1 MRTMRAPILAVPLV
15 ALAALWG
22 SGCASA
28 AAKAPADRPALNVP
42 APPPRVLE
50 PPAELDP
57 EPVGELPSPPTTTPT
72 ASRPNR
78 QRESKNNTA
87 SETKPEVKPEA
98 KPAEVTPPV
107 PEPTPP
113 PAAPPAQLRTPQTA
127 DPSGAAKSVQATI
140 DRARASLSSINFGA
154 QSDERKKAYN
164 DVKRFIDQAESAVKQ
179 GNFVFGQA
187 VATKAET
194 LARELAGK

>member
-1 MRTMRAPILAVPLV
+1 MRAPILAVPLV
-15 ALAALWG
+15 ALAALSG
-22 SGCASA
+22 SACASA
-28 AAKAPADRPALNVP
+28 AAKAPVDRPAMNVP

-57 EPVGELPSPPTTTPT
+57 EPVGDLPSPPTTTPT
-72 ASRPNR
+72 TSRPNR
-78 QRESKNNTA
+78 QREKNNNTA
-87 SETKPEVKPEA
+87 DAKPEVKPEA
-98 KPAEVTPPV
+98 KPAEVTPPP
-107 PEPTPP
+107 PEPAAP

-127 DPSGAAKSVQATI
+127 DPSGAAKTVQATI
-140 DRARASLSSINFGA
+140 DRARASLNSINFTA

-164 DVKRFIDQAESAVKQ
+164 DVKRFINQAEDAMKQ

-187 VATKAET
+187 VAAKAET

>member
-1 MRTMRAPILAVPLV
+1 MRAPILAVPLV
-15 ALAALWG
+15 ALAALSG
-22 SGCASA
+22 SACASA
-28 AAKAPADRPALNVP
+28 AAKAPVDRPAMNVP

-57 EPVGELPSPPTTTPT
+57 EPVGDLPSPPTTTPT
-72 ASRPNR
+72 TSRPNR
-78 QRESKNNTA
+78 QREKNNNTA
-87 SETKPEVKPEA
+87 EAKPEVKPEA
-98 KPAEVTPPV
+98 KPAEVTPPP
-107 PEPTPP
+107 PEPAAP

-127 DPSGAAKSVQATI
+127 DPSGAAKTVQATI
-140 DRARASLSSINFGA
+140 DRARASLNSINFGA

-164 DVKRFIDQAESAVKQ
+164 DVKRFINQAEDAMKQ

-187 VATKAET
+187 VAAKAET

>member
-1 MRTMRAPILAVPLV
+1 MRAPILAVPLV
-15 ALAALWG
+15 ALVALSG
-22 SGCASA
+22 SACASA
-28 AAKAPADRPALNVP
+28 AAKAPVDRPAMNVP

-57 EPVGELPSPPTTTPT
+57 EPVGDLPSPPTTTPT
-72 ASRPNR
+72 TSRPNR
-78 QRESKNNTA
+78 QREKNNNTA
-87 SETKPEVKPEA
+87 DAKPEVKPEA
-98 KPAEVTPPV
+98 KPAEVTPPA
-107 PEPTPP
+107 PEPAAP

-127 DPSGAAKSVQATI
+127 DPSGAAKTVQATI
-140 DRARASLSSINFGA
+140 DRARASLNSINFTA

-164 DVKRFIDQAESAVKQ
+164 DVKRFINQAEDAMKQ

-187 VATKAET
+187 VAAKAET

>member
-1 MRTMRAPILAVPLV
+1 M
-15 ALAALWG
+15 
-22 SGCASA
+22 
-28 AAKAPADRPALNVP
+28 NVP

-57 EPVGELPSPPTTTPT
+57 EPVGDLPSPPTTAPT
-72 ASRPNR
+72 TSRPNR
-78 QRESKNNTA
+78 QREKNNNTA
-87 SETKPEVKPEA
+87 EAKPEVKPEA
-98 KPAEVTPPV
+98 KPAEVTPPP
-107 PEPTPP
+107 PEPAAP

-127 DPSGAAKSVQATI
+127 DPSGAAKTVQATI
-140 DRARASLSSINFGA
+140 DRARASLNSINFTA

-164 DVKRFIDQAESAVKQ
+164 DVKRFINQAEDAMKQ

-187 VATKAET
+187 VAAKAET

>member
-1 MRTMRAPILAVPLV
+1 MRAPIFAVPFV

-22 SGCASA
+22 SACASA

-42 APPPRVLE
+42 PPPPRVLE

-57 EPVGELPSPPTTTPT
+57 EPVGELPLPPTTTPT

-78 QRESKNNTA
+78 QRESKNNNPA
-87 SETKPEVKPEA
+87 SEKPEVKPEA
-98 KPAEVTPPV
+98 KPAEVTPPP
-107 PEPTPP
+107 PEPTAP

-127 DPSGAAKSVQATI
+127 DPSGAAKTVQATI
-140 DRARASLSSINFGA
+140 DRARSSLNSINYNV

-164 DVKRFIDQAESAVKQ
+164 DVKRFIVQAEDAMKQ

>member
-1 MRTMRAPILAVPLV
+1 MRAPILAVPLV
-15 ALAALWG
+15 ALAAL
-22 SGCASA
+22 SGLACASA
-28 AAKAPADRPALNVP
+28 AAKAPVDRPAMNVP

-57 EPVGELPSPPTTTPT
+57 EPVGDLPSPPTTTPT
-72 ASRPNR
+72 TSRPNR
-78 QRESKNNTA
+78 QREKNNNTA
-87 SETKPEVKPEA
+87 DAKPEVKPEA
-98 KPAEVTPPV
+98 KPAEVTPPA
-107 PEPTPP
+107 PEPAAP

-127 DPSGAAKSVQATI
+127 DPSGAAKTVQATI
-140 DRARASLSSINFGA
+140 DRARASLNSINFGA

-164 DVKRFIDQAESAVKQ
+164 DVKRFINQAEDAMKQ

-187 VATKAET
+187 VAAKAET

>member
-1 MRTMRAPILAVPLV
+1 MRAPILAVPLV
-15 ALAALWG
+15 VLAALSG
-22 SGCASA
+22 SACASA
-28 AAKAPADRPALNVP
+28 AAKSPVDRPAMNVP

-57 EPVGELPSPPTTTPT
+57 EPVGDLPSPPTSTPT
-72 ASRPNR
+72 TSRPNR
-78 QRESKNNTA
+78 QREKNSTA
-87 SETKPEVKPEA
+87 EAKPEVKPEA
-98 KPAEVTPPV
+98 KPAEVTPPP
-107 PEPTPP
+107 PE
-113 PAAPPAQLRTPQTA
+113 PAAPPPAPAAQLRTPQTA
-127 DPSGAAKSVQATI
+127 DPSGAAKTVQATI
-140 DRARASLSSINFGA
+140 DRARASLNSINFTA

-164 DVKRFIDQAESAVKQ
+164 DVKRFINQAEDAMKQ

>member
-1 MRTMRAPILAVPLV
+1 MRAPILAVPLV
-15 ALAALWG
+15 ALAALSG
-22 SGCASA
+22 SACASA
-28 AAKAPADRPALNVP
+28 AAKAPVDRPAMNVP

-57 EPVGELPSPPTTTPT
+57 EPVGDLPSPPTTTPT
-72 ASRPNR
+72 TSRPNR
-78 QRESKNNTA
+78 QREKNNNTA
-87 SETKPEVKPEA
+87 DAKPEVKPEA
-98 KPAEVTPPV
+98 KPAEVTPPA
-107 PEPTPP
+107 PEPAAP

-127 DPSGAAKSVQATI
+127 DPSGAAKTVQATI
-140 DRARASLSSINFGA
+140 DRARASLNSINFGA

-164 DVKRFIDQAESAVKQ
+164 DVKRFINQAEDAMKQ

-187 VATKAET
+187 VAAKAET

>member
-1 MRTMRAPILAVPLV
+1 MRAPILAVPLV

-22 SGCASA
+22 SACASA

-42 APPPRVLE
+42 PPPPRVLE

-57 EPVGELPSPPTTTPT
+57 EPVGELPSPPTTTPA

-87 SETKPEVKPEA
+87 AEAKPDVKPEP
-98 KPAEVTPPV
+98 KPAEVTPPP
-107 PEPTPP
+107 PEPAAP

-127 DPSGAAKSVQATI
+127 DPSGAAKTVQATI
-140 DRARASLSSINFGA
+140 DRARASLNTINYNI

-164 DVKRFIDQAESAVKQ
+164 DVKRFINQAEDAMKQ
-179 GNFVFGQA
+179 GNYVFGQA
-187 VATKAET
+187 VAAKAET